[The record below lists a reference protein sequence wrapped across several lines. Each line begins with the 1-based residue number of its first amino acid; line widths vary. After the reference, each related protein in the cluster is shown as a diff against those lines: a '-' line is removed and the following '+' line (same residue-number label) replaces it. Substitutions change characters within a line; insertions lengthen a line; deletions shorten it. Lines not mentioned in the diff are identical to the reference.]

1 MPAPTTVFMFS
12 GQGSQYFQMGRG
24 LFEGHDTFRRWMLRL
39 DGIARGT
46 LGRSVVETLYAD
58 TRGKADPFDRTLLTH
73 PAIFMVEYA
82 LAQSLIQAGV
92 VPDMVLGASMGSFA
106 AATVADVLDVE
117 EALAAVI
124 RQAAAFEEACE
135 RGGMTAV
142 LAAPEL
148 FREPFLGGRGELAGV
163 NFSSHFVVSAK
174 ETELDAIESSL
185 RRRDVGHQRLAVSFP
200 FHSRWIDGAESAFAA
215 FMAGVPRRAPRLP
228 FVCCEQAATLAEV
241 PEGYFWSVVRRP
253 VRFRETIHRLEQGR
267 ACRYVDV
274 GPSGTLA
281 TFAKYGLHAASA
293 SSVHATLTPYGQD
306 AKSFAAAL
314 ASLGH

>member
-1 MPAPTTVFMFS
+1 MRASDETRAQRDDPGPGLGLLRAGRSARCGQLPGDRGVRRARRPSVGDRLMPAPTTVFMFS

-241 PEGYFWSVVRRP
+241 PVGYFCSVVRRP
-253 VRFRETIHRLEQGR
+253 VRFRESIHRR
-267 ACRYVDV
+267 
-274 GPSGTLA
+274 
-281 TFAKYGLHAASA
+281 
-293 SSVHATLTPYGQD
+293 
-306 AKSFAAAL
+306 
-314 ASLGH
+314 